1 MLVYN
6 GVLDA
11 PKRVVVLRDEVLK
24 KPKLSLD
31 RKSITVRVKK
41 IYENEVKYVNDAL
54 INAAYV
60 GLAFKDKSKVIF
72 PHKV

>member
-11 PKRVVVLRDEVLK
+11 PKSVVVLRDEVLK

-31 RKSITVRVKK
+31 RKLITVRVKK
-41 IYENEVKYVNDAL
+41 IYENEVKYVNDAV
-54 INAAYV
+54 INAAYE
-60 GLAFKDKSKVIF
+60 GIAFKNKSKF
-72 PHKV
+72 PYKV